1 MRGMP
6 NFLAEATHVT
16 GRRIAAQLLDSFVL
30 VPAFIGVDAL
40 GGGFLNWVAGPF
52 VLLFYFGWLQGMT
65 GWTVGK
71 LVAGIRVVDRS
82 GQRPG
87 PDAGLK
93 RALPLLFEWLGLF
106 ALVLTLR
113 PPWRQRAGDRWA
125 GTYVV
130 PARLTR
136 APLAA

>member
-1 MRGMP
+1 MP
-6 NFLAEATHVT
+6 NFPSEATHVT
-16 GRRIAAQLLDSFVL
+16 GRRIVAQLLDWFVL
-30 VPAFIGVDAL
+30 VPALIGIDAL
-40 GGGFLNWVAGPF
+40 VGGALNWVATAF
-52 VLLFYFGWLQGMT
+52 VLLFYFGWLQGMS

-82 GQRPG
+82 GLRPG

-93 RALPLLFEWLGLF
+93 RALPLLFEWWGLF
-106 ALVLTLR
+106 ALVLMLR
-113 PPWRQRAGDRWA
+113 SPWRQRAGDRWA

-130 PARLTR
+130 PARLAR